1 MNVIYILIVYAVDF
15 ILTMLFKYMQ
25 LRKIKSNVI
34 KATLSG
40 HVMLYILFNMYGA
53 QTIYL
58 DLSFGFIN
66 KILHSTLQWH
76 SEYDDDVYR

>member
-40 HVMLYILFNMYGA
+40 HVMLYIL
-53 QTIYL
+53 
-58 DLSFGFIN
+58 
-66 KILHSTLQWH
+66 
-76 SEYDDDVYR
+76 

>member
-1 MNVIYILIVYAVDF
+1 MNVIYILIVYAVVF

-34 KATLSG
+34 KATLSD
-40 HVMLYILFNMYGA
+40 HVMLYILLYGA
-53 QTIYL
+53 QTVYF

-66 KILHSTLQWH
+66 KILHSTMQWH